1 MRQLRTLEIAAHAA
15 YDNWRRPLA
24 RRSDDVPY
32 APEAITREWLTA
44 VLCAADADARV
55 LDVIPRGGSV
65 GTCTRQAFEL
75 VLNDEAVALGVP
87 ARLFVKSTPAL
98 AQRLLLGLSKVIWG
112 EVGFYRSFRRS
123 VDIEAP
129 MGYFAAAA
137 PRSLRSIVVVE
148 DVVATKGARFNGDG
162 DAISRSEMA
171 DLLAGLAALHGR
183 YWAASEVRR
192 EHPWLRDTRTYLRDN
207 DRLIDMQ
214 RWAAVG
220 TEAAGELVPKSL
232 QGHMGDIWRGVVAC
246 NAEAAK
252 RPATIL
258 HGDAH
263 IAQTYQTRE
272 GRMGLSDWQVLL
284 HGEWAW
290 DVSYIMSTGLEI
302 EDRRAWEK
310 DLLGHYLDRLAAAGG
325 PAMSFD
331 EAWRPYRQNVLY
343 AYTAWAFTMGYN
355 RSVRVVQP
363 ELTTSRLV
371 RRTAQAIEDL
381 ESISAATA

>member
-1 MRQLRTLEIAAHAA
+1 VTLAGG
-15 YDNWRRPLA
+15 WG
-24 RRSDDVPY
+24 SGVVP
-32 APEAITREWLTA
+32 
-44 VLCAADADARV
+44 
-55 LDVIPRGGSV
+55 
-65 GTCTRQAFEL
+65 
-75 VLNDEAVALGVP
+75 
-87 ARLFVKSTPAL
+87 
-98 AQRLLLGLSKVIWG
+98 
-112 EVGFYRSFRRS
+112 
-123 VDIEAP
+123 
-129 MGYFAAAA
+129 
-137 PRSLRSIVVVE
+137 IVVME

-171 DLLAGLAALHGR
+171 ELLGGLATLHGR
-183 YWAASEVRR
+183 YWGASELRR

-207 DRLIDMQ
+207 DRLIDMK

-220 TEAAGELVPKSL
+220 TEAAGELAPQSL
-232 QGHMGDIWRGVVAC
+232 RGRMDDIWRGVVAC
-246 NAEAAK
+246 NAEAAQ
-252 RPATIL
+252 RPATLL

-272 GRMGLSDWQVLL
+272 GRMGLADWQVLL
-284 HGEWAW
+284 HGGWAW

-331 EAWRPYRQNVLY
+331 DAWRPYRQNVLY
-343 AYTAWAFTMGYN
+343 AYTAWAFTIGYN

-363 ELTTSRLV
+363 EVTTARLV